1 MSANNEDDLTKQ
13 FGVSLPIAASLVAF
27 GGLLAAGV
35 LSAGHILKLPVPCG
49 SSSGC
54 VAVASD
60 PRSRFAGIP
69 IAFFGVVAYIVILC
83 LLMRLDRARWTHFA
97 LVAVTGVGT
106 ILSAA
111 RLLFYA
117 HFVIHATCNW
127 CVASAVA
134 MAILFVLSI
143 CLWRTKRRL
152 RAVSTFFLGCVA
164 GITLFAIGAAVW
176 LMERSAA
183 APPIASEKLSA
194 VPVEEL
200 QDGGNSRGPA
210 NAPV

>member
-1 MSANNEDDLTKQ
+1 MSVNNENELRKH
-13 FGVSLPIAASLVAF
+13 FGVSLLIAASLVAF

-97 LVAVTGVGT
+97 LVVVTGVGT
-106 ILSAA
+106 ILSA

-117 HFVIHATCNW
+117 HFVIRATCYW

-134 MAILFVLSI
+134 MTVLFVLSI
-143 CLWRTKRRL
+143 CLWEQS
-152 RAVSTFFLGCVA
+152 AGCAPFPHFF
-164 GITLFAIGAAVW
+164 
-176 LMERSAA
+176 
-183 APPIASEKLSA
+183 
-194 VPVEEL
+194 
-200 QDGGNSRGPA
+200 
-210 NAPV
+210 